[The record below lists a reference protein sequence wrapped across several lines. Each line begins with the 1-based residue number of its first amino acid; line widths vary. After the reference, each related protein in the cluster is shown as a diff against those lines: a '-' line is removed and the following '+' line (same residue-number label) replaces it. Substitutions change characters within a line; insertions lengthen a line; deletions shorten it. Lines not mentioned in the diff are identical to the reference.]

1 MTTLTLF
8 ELVSRSMRKNIKQ
21 YYLYFFALMISVTL
35 YFVFATLQNDK
46 SILAATF
53 GDVAFASLFKASGLL
68 LVAIVAIFML
78 YANSIFLNRRSKEI
92 GLYQL
97 IGLTRNKVMLL
108 LIIENMMLGLGA
120 LVIGIGSGALMSRLF
135 LLILM
140 KLIGTDGVIPLHFS
154 GTAAFQTALVFA
166 VLIGL
171 TIIQM
176 LFKVYRTT
184 LLQLFNSD
192 QQMDRPTE
200 VSEVLSALLGMLG
213 IVLIVTGYYFSNTLS
228 EGQLLMRITITLVSI
243 ILGTFLLFRITIGW
257 LFYRFRKNRN
267 GQLGLKNSLSLA
279 PMMHRLKANSSS
291 LTLITVLSA
300 MTLTMIAIAY
310 SLYYSADS
318 ESRAMMPYDFVFQN
332 NELDAASFQ
341 AKLENEGII
350 FHQETM
356 KAIRLKGSFSNDE
369 REDRT
374 VLLLPAE
381 DLKISDTNV
390 VIPDPNEAVWYKGQ
404 KNALEKETNAIAFP
418 LQVKLKEGN
427 TSFNIQ
433 IVKDIDRYAMNFG
446 VSGRQLVVAKETL
459 QNIREKLNLKE
470 EDAIVNIKAY
480 RLEKNSDQAAASNM
494 YAAYANAE
502 KVLPDFYNYS
512 RESLRKFG
520 LIIFTAGFLG
530 LVFLIATGS
539 ILYFKQMTE
548 AEQEK
553 KSYTILRQLGFN
565 EREIMGGIIRKQL
578 FVFAIPLIM
587 GMLHSI
593 FAVRTASVLT
603 ISDISFPAAIAMAIY
618 TLVYFAFAA
627 LTVGYY
633 RRIVAEAL

>member
-1 MTTLTLF
+1 MTLF